1 MDESSEA
8 AQTDAQT
15 KEEGAPG
22 PLSFT
27 LHVVSPS
34 VGVSSP
40 LNFSKLPATTTVK
53 ELKSKIRDVL
63 PSKPPDENQRLIHR
77 GRMLGRE
84 TETMLETF
92 GQETLSNTDS
102 QTLHLV
108 LRPTAPEAASHPA
121 TSTPT
126 PLPQQAM
133 ANPPLPPHFHPRPQS
148 TPVNP
153 IQAMHGGIHGMQAQQ
168 PLPGFQQHFQ
178 NQQTQL
184 NQAHQV
190 AHFQQGMVHRLGQ
203 LQQETLRLQQEI
215 NLFEQRARAAAMALQ
230 NGQQP
235 PPVGPGIP
243 PQSIFRPAGP
253 PPSFPPSLHHLI
265 NQQQRERAAEGRQG
279 AQDTG
284 GLPHIGQ
291 FPQTA
296 SGRASPSTHRPDSTT
311 TYTREGVG
319 PNGERW
325 SVTVNETTTTIPV
338 PQSQPHHHHHHP
350 APHANPALDIQA
362 VLRNADRFLAQ
373 NGQNNMQRTASNPM
387 PGQTPTSGPGI
398 NRPETP
404 GQATPATTSSSPS
417 ASTIINPLPN
427 ANLPIINASTPATT
441 SAASSSTPN
450 QPMVYLLSSPSGPR
464 ALLVTNSETYF
475 TPRHSSRRR
484 QSPMI
489 MVQGQVPGGAVG
501 FPEYRN
507 RPEQAVRRNAQPDA
521 AQAAPQALPNAPHG
535 NPPAG
540 AIGAQIGPIIW
551 LLVRLVGFV
560 WFFTSGNPSWYRWFI
575 IVTLGI
581 LVFLYNTGVLNGIGN
596 EIFGP
601 VRRHLENLIP
611 LAGPEAAL
619 VPAQNAAAIPQAP
632 AGGPPVGNL
641 TPQQRQ
647 RGELDPAEAA
657 ERILE
662 QRRQRLAN
670 GGWLVAQIRRAEH
683 SLLLFLASLVPG
695 VGERHIAA
703 REAEANA
710 AEARRLE
717 AIAAAEAAE
726 QAANTENAENTEA
739 TENGAVEGT
748 EGSGERKEND
758 INESRN
764 NDPAAPPAQPLIEV

>member
-1 MDESSEA
+1 MAEPSA
-8 AQTDAQT
+8 APLADTET
-15 KEEGAPG
+15 KGEEAPG
-22 PLSFT
+22 PLKFT

-34 VGVSSP
+34 VGVSGP
-40 LNFSKLPATTTVK
+40 LNFASLPATTTVK
-53 ELKSKIRDVL
+53 DLKGRIRDVL
-63 PSKPPDENQRLIHR
+63 PSRPPDENQRLIHR
-77 GRMLGRE
+77 GRMLGRDA
-84 TETMLETF
+84 ETMLEIF

-108 LRPTAPEAASHPA
+108 LRPTAPEAASLPA

-126 PLPQQAM
+126 PIHPPGI
-133 ANPPLPPHFHPRPQS
+133 ANPPIPPQFQPRPQS

-153 IQAMHGGIHGMQAQQ
+153 LQAALHGGGIHGMQAQQ
-168 PLPGFQQHFQ
+168 PLPGFQQIMQH
-178 NQQTQL
+178 QQHTL
-184 NQAHQV
+184 NQAQQV
-190 AHFQQGMVHRLGQ
+190 AHLQQGMVHRLGQ
-203 LQQETLRLQQEI
+203 LQQETHRLQQEI
-215 NLFEQRARAAAMALQ
+215 NIFEQRARAAAAAIQ
-230 NGQQP
+230 NGQQA
-235 PPVGPGIP
+235 PVGPGIP
-243 PQSIFRPAGP
+243 PQSIFRPVAAP
-253 PPSFPPSLHHLI
+253 PHFPASIQQLI

-284 GLPHIGQ
+284 GLPHPGH

-296 SGRASPSTHRPDSTT
+296 SGRASPSIHRPDSTT

-325 SVTVNETTTTIPV
+325 SVTVNETTTTIPAPQ
-338 PQSQPHHHHHHP
+338 PQSQPHLHHHHP

-373 NGQNNMQRTASNPM
+373 NGHNNMQRSGSSPVPM
-387 PGQTPTSGPGI
+387 QGLTSAPGI

-404 GQATPATTSSSPS
+404 GQATPTTTNSSPS
-417 ASTIINPLPN
+417 ASTFLNPLVN
-427 ANLPIINASTPATT
+427 TNLPTINVPAQ
-441 SAASSSTPN
+441 AASSTSSSASN

-484 QSPMI
+484 LSPTAT
-489 MVQGQVPGGAVG
+489 VQGQAADGVIGL
-501 FPEYRN
+501 PEYRN
-507 RPEQAVRRNAQPDA
+507 RPQQNVRRVNPPPNA
-521 AQAAPQALPNAPHG
+521 AQAPAQPIPNAPHG
-535 NPPAG
+535 NPPA
-540 AIGAQIGPIIW
+540 AAVGAQFGQIVW
-551 LLVRLVGFV
+551 MLVRLAGFV
-560 WFFTSGNPSWYRWFI
+560 WFFTSGNPSWTRWLI
-575 IVTLGI
+575 IVGLGVV
-581 LVFLYNTGVLNGIGN
+581 VFLYNTGMLNGIG
-596 EIFGP
+596 ELFSPI
-601 VRRHLENLIP
+601 RRHLENLIP

-619 VPAQNAAAIPQAP
+619 VPAQNAAIPQAP
-632 AGGPPVGNL
+632 ARGAVPGGNL

-726 QAANTENAENTEA
+726 QAANAEA
-739 TENGAVEGT
+739 PVEGESGVERA
-748 EGSGERKEND
+748 EGTGEQRAND
-758 INESRN
+758 TNEGEN
-764 NDPAAPPAQPLIEV
+764 NDAAAAPVQPLIQV

>member
-1 MDESSEA
+1 MAESSDA
-8 AQTDAQT
+8 QQTDAQARA
-15 KEEGAPG
+15 EEASG
-22 PLSFT
+22 PLTFT

-34 VGVSSP
+34 VGVSGP

-53 ELKSKIRDVL
+53 ELKSRIRDIL
-63 PSKPPDENQRLIHR
+63 PSKPQDENQRLIHR

-84 TETMLETF
+84 SETMLDIF
-92 GQETLSNTDS
+92 GQETLSNTES

-126 PLPQQAM
+126 QIPQHAI
-133 ANPPLPPHFHPRPQS
+133 ANPPIPQQFQPRPQS

-153 IQAMHGGIHGMQAQQ
+153 ILAVHGGIHGMQAQQ

-178 NQQTQL
+178 NQQHQL
-184 NQAHQV
+184 NHAHQV
-190 AHFQQGMVHRLGQ
+190 AHFQQAMVHRLGQ
-203 LQQETLRLQQEI
+203 LQQETQRLQQEI
-215 NLFEQRARAAAMALQ
+215 NLFEQRARAAATAIQ
-230 NGQQP
+230 NGQQA

-243 PQSIFRPAGP
+243 PQSIFRP
-253 PPSFPPSLHHLI
+253 LHQLI

-279 AQDTG
+279 VQDTG

-325 SVTVNETTTTIPV
+325 SVTVNETTTTIPI

-373 NGQNNMQRTASNPM
+373 NGQNNMQRSASNPT
-387 PGQTPTSGPGI
+387 PSHAPTSAPGI

-404 GQATPATTSSSPS
+404 GQATPATTNSSPS
-417 ASTIINPLPN
+417 ASTILNPLLN
-427 ANLPIINASTPATT
+427 TNLPVINALTETSTST
-441 SAASSSTPN
+441 SSSSNSN

-484 QSPMI
+484 LSPTTAI
-489 MVQGQVPGGAVG
+489 QGQAPGEVVAL
-501 FPEYRN
+501 PEYRN
-507 RPEQAVRRNAQPDA
+507 RIERAARRNAQPDA

-540 AIGAQIGPIIW
+540 ALGAQVGPVIW
-551 LLVRLVGFV
+551 LLARLAFFV
-560 WFFTSGNPSWYRWFI
+560 WFFTSGNPSWTRWFI
-575 IVTLGI
+575 MVSLGV

-596 EIFGP
+596 DIFGP
-601 VRRHLENLIP
+601 IRRHLENLIP

-619 VPAQNAAAIPQAP
+619 VPAQNAAPIPQAP
-632 AGGPPVGNL
+632 AGDAPAGNL

-662 QRRQRLAN
+662 ERRQRLAN

-726 QAANTENAENTEA
+726 QAANAENAENAEA
-739 TENGAVEGT
+739 SENGGVEGT
-748 EGSGERKEND
+748 EGTSEQREND
-758 INESRN
+758 TNEAQN
-764 NDPAAPPAQPLIEV
+764 NDAAAPPAQPLIEV

>member
-1 MDESSEA
+1 MAEPSEA
-8 AQTDAQT
+8 PQADTQTTGQ
-15 KEEGAPG
+15 EAPG

-34 VGVSSP
+34 VGVSGP
-40 LNFSKLPATTTVK
+40 LNFASLPATTTVK
-53 ELKSKIRDVL
+53 ELKGRIRDVL
-63 PSKPPDENQRLIHR
+63 PSKPQDENQRLIHR

-84 TETMLETF
+84 SETMLEIF
-92 GQETLSNTDS
+92 GQETLSNTES

-126 PLPQQAM
+126 PIPQQAI
-133 ANPPLPPHFHPRPQS
+133 ANPPIPPQFQPRPQS
-148 TPVNP
+148 TPANP
-153 IQAMHGGIHGMQAQQ
+153 IQAMHGGGIHGMQAQQ
-168 PLPGFQQHFQ
+168 PLPGFQQIMQH
-178 NQQTQL
+178 QQHTL
-184 NQAHQV
+184 NQAQQV
-190 AHFQQGMVHRLGQ
+190 AHLQQGMVHRLGQ
-203 LQQETLRLQQEI
+203 LQQETHRLQQEI
-215 NLFEQRARAAAMALQ
+215 NIFEQRARAAATAIQ
-230 NGQQP
+230 NGQQA
-235 PPVGPGIP
+235 PVGPGIP
-243 PQSIFRPAGP
+243 PQSIFRPAAGP
-253 PPSFPPSLHHLI
+253 PPHFPASFQQLI

-279 AQDTG
+279 LQDIG
-284 GLPHIGQ
+284 GLPHPGHI
-291 FPQTA
+291 PQTA
-296 SGRASPSTHRPDSTT
+296 SGRASPSIHRPDSTS

-338 PQSQPHHHHHHP
+338 PQSQPHLHHHHHHP
-350 APHANPALDIQA
+350 APHANPVLDIQA

-373 NGQNNMQRTASNPM
+373 NGQNNMQRSASTPI
-387 PGQTPTSGPGI
+387 PTQGPTSAPAI

-404 GQATPATTSSSPS
+404 GQATPATTNSSPS
-417 ASTIINPLPN
+417 ASTILNPLLN
-427 ANLPIINASTPATT
+427 TNLPAINVPAQ
-441 SAASSSTPN
+441 SARSASSSASN

-484 QSPMI
+484 LSPTATI
-489 MVQGQVPGGAVG
+489 QGQAPGGAIG
-501 FPEYRN
+501 LPEYRN
-507 RPEQAVRRNAQPDA
+507 RPQRIVRRNNPLPDA
-521 AQAAPQALPNAPHG
+521 AQAAAQAVPNAPHG

-540 AIGAQIGPIIW
+540 AIGAQFGQIVW
-551 LLVRLVGFV
+551 LLVRLAGFV
-560 WFFTSGNPSWYRWFI
+560 WFFTSGNPSWTRWFV
-575 IVTLGI
+575 IVGLGVV
-581 LVFLYNTGVLNGIGN
+581 VFLYNTGMLNGIG
-596 EIFGP
+596 ELFGP
-601 VRRHLENLIP
+601 IRRHLENLIP

-619 VPAQNAAAIPQAP
+619 VPAQNAAIPQAP
-632 AGGPPVGNL
+632 ARDAVPGGNL

-726 QAANTENAENTEA
+726 QAANAANAEAPAEG
-739 TENGAVEGT
+739 EGGVEGT
-748 EGSGERKEND
+748 EGTGDTNEVENSD
-758 INESRN
+758 AV
-764 NDPAAPPAQPLIEV
+764 AAPAQPLIEV

>member
-1 MDESSEA
+1 MAEPSEA
-8 AQTDAQT
+8 PQADTQTT
-15 KEEGAPG
+15 GEEAPR

-34 VGVSSP
+34 VGVASP
-40 LNFSKLPATTTVK
+40 LNFASLPATTTVK
-53 ELKSKIRDVL
+53 ELKGRIRDVL
-63 PSKPPDENQRLIHR
+63 PSKPQDENQRLIHR

-84 TETMLETF
+84 NETMLEIF
-92 GQETLSNTDS
+92 GQETLSNTDF

-126 PLPQQAM
+126 PIPQQAI
-133 ANPPLPPHFHPRPQS
+133 AIPPIPPQFQPRPQS

-153 IQAMHGGIHGMQAQQ
+153 INAMHGGGIHGMQAQQ
-168 PLPGFQQHFQ
+168 PLPGFQQIMQH
-178 NQQTQL
+178 QQHTL
-184 NQAHQV
+184 NQAQQV
-190 AHFQQGMVHRLGQ
+190 AHLQQGMVHRLGQ
-203 LQQETLRLQQEI
+203 LQQETHRLQQEI
-215 NLFEQRARAAAMALQ
+215 NIFEQRARAAATAIQ
-230 NGQQP
+230 NGQQA
-235 PPVGPGIP
+235 PVGPGIP
-243 PQSIFRPAGP
+243 PQSIFRPAPAP
-253 PPSFPPSLHHLI
+253 PHFPASFQQLI

-279 AQDTG
+279 AQDTS
-284 GLPHIGQ
+284 GLPHPGQ
-291 FPQTA
+291 IPQTA
-296 SGRASPSTHRPDSTT
+296 SGRASPSIHRPDSTT

-338 PQSQPHHHHHHP
+338 PQTQPHLHHHHP
-350 APHANPALDIQA
+350 APYANPALDIQA

-373 NGQNNMQRTASNPM
+373 NGQNNMQRSASTPI
-387 PGQTPTSGPGI
+387 PTQGPTSAPGI

-404 GQATPATTSSSPS
+404 GQVTPTTTNSSPS
-417 ASTIINPLPN
+417 TSTILNPLLN
-427 ANLPIINASTPATT
+427 TNLPAINVPAQTAT
-441 SAASSSTPN
+441 SASSSASS

-484 QSPMI
+484 LSPTVA
-489 MVQGQVPGGAVG
+489 VQGHAPGGAIG
-501 FPEYRN
+501 LPEYRN
-507 RPEQAVRRNAQPDA
+507 RPQRIARRVNPQPDA
-521 AQAAPQALPNAPHG
+521 VQAAAQPVPNAPHG

-540 AIGAQIGPIIW
+540 ALGAQFGQIVW
-551 LLVRLVGFV
+551 LLVRLAGFV
-560 WFFTSGNPSWYRWFI
+560 WFFTSGNPSWTRWFV
-575 IVTLGI
+575 IVGLGVV
-581 LVFLYNTGVLNGIGN
+581 VFLYNTGMLNGIG
-596 EIFGP
+596 ELFGP

-619 VPAQNAAAIPQAP
+619 VPAQNAAIPQAP
-632 AGGPPVGNL
+632 ARDAVPGGNL
-641 TPQQRQ
+641 TRQQRQ

-683 SLLLFLASLVPG
+683 SLLLFVASLVPG

-717 AIAAAEAAE
+717 TIAAAEAAE
-726 QAANTENAENTEA
+726 QAANAETPAEG
-739 TENGAVEGT
+739 EGGVEGT
-748 EGSGERKEND
+748 EGTVEQRGNDTNEGE
-758 INESRN
+758 N
-764 NDPAAPPAQPLIEV
+764 NNADAAPAQPLIEV

>member
-1 MDESSEA
+1 MAESSEA
-8 AQTDAQT
+8 SQTDAQT
-15 KEEGAPG
+15 KAEGASG

-27 LHVVSPS
+27 LNVVSPS
-34 VGVSSP
+34 VGVSGP

-53 ELKSKIRDVL
+53 ELKTRIRDVL
-63 PSKPPDENQRLIHR
+63 PSKPQDENQRLIHR

-84 TETMLETF
+84 TETMLDIF
-92 GQETLSNTDS
+92 GQETLSNTES

-108 LRPTAPEAASHPA
+108 LRPTAPEAVSHPA

-126 PLPQQAM
+126 PIPQHAI
-133 ANPPLPPHFHPRPQS
+133 ANPPIPPHFQPRPQS

-178 NQQTQL
+178 NQQHQL
-184 NQAHQV
+184 NQHHV

-203 LQQETLRLQQEI
+203 LQQETQRLQQEI
-215 NLFEQRARAAAMALQ
+215 NLFEQRARAAATAIQ
-230 NGQQP
+230 NGQQA

-243 PQSIFRPAGP
+243 PQSIFRPAPP
-253 PPSFPPSLHHLI
+253 PPSFHQLI

-325 SVTVNETTTTIPV
+325 SVTVNETTTTIPI
-338 PQSQPHHHHHHP
+338 PQSQPHHHHP

-373 NGQNNMQRTASNPM
+373 NGQNNMQRSASNPTSS
-387 PGQTPTSGPGI
+387 QAPTSAPGI

-404 GQATPATTSSSPS
+404 GQATPTTTNSSPS
-417 ASTIINPLPN
+417 TSTILNPLLNP
-427 ANLPIINASTPATT
+427 NLPVT
-441 SAASSSTPN
+441 SAPTETTTGASSSSSSN

-484 QSPMI
+484 LSPTTTL
-489 MVQGQVPGGAVG
+489 QGQTPGGVVAL
-501 FPEYRN
+501 PEYRN
-507 RPEQAVRRNAQPDA
+507 RIERAARRNAQPDPV
-521 AQAAPQALPNAPHG
+521 QAAPQVLPNALHG

-540 AIGAQIGPIIW
+540 AIGAQVGPIIW
-551 LLVRLVGFV
+551 LLARLAFFI
-560 WFFTSGNPSWYRWFI
+560 WFFTSGNPSWTRWFI
-575 IVTLGI
+575 MVGLGF
-581 LVFLYNTGVLNGIGN
+581 LVLLYNTGVLNGIGN
-596 EIFGP
+596 DIFGP
-601 VRRHLENLIP
+601 IRRHLENLIP

-619 VPAQNAAAIPQAP
+619 VPAQNAAPIPQVPAREAP
-632 AGGPPVGNL
+632 AGNL

-726 QAANTENAENTEA
+726 QAANAANAENAEA
-739 TENGAVEGT
+739 SGNGGVEGT
-748 EGSGERKEND
+748 EGTGEQRESD
-758 INESRN
+758 TNEAQN
-764 NDPAAPPAQPLIEV
+764 NNTAAAPPAQPLIEV